1 MYYFI
6 VNPSSRS
13 GKGAKVWQLVE
24 SELEKA
30 AAEYRVF
37 FTAHSGH
44 ATELAREIS
53 TQEGRHT
60 IIALGGDGTVNEVI
74 NGIQDFDRI
83 TFAYIP
89 TGSSNDFARSIGLPT
104 DPVEAVKN
112 ILRPTYYAKLDLGR
126 LEYEEQVRL
135 FAVSCGIGFDA
146 AVCHE
151 AMISKIKKLLNH
163 LGLGKLTYVG
173 IALHQILTLPAHP
186 ITVHIDQKRKNS
198 LPKAFF
204 VAVMNCPYE
213 GGGLKMCPKASPSDG
228 QLDICAVRHLNK
240 LLLTM
245 ILPTAYF
252 GQHVHFRRWVHIEQG
267 NTIKIT
273 SPHPLPLHVD
283 GEPLGHHTAATIQ
296 CLPKK
301 LKLIAGNTQQS

>member
-13 GKGAKVWQLVE
+13 GKGAKVWQQVE
-24 SELEKA
+24 YELEKA
-30 AAEYRVF
+30 AVEYRVF
-37 FTAHSGH
+37 FTDHSGH

-53 TQEGRHT
+53 VQEGRHT
-60 IIALGGDGTVNEVI
+60 IVALGGDGTVNEVI
-74 NGIQDFDRI
+74 NGILDFSRI

-89 TGSSNDFARSIGLPT
+89 TGSSNDFARSLGLPT
-104 DPVEAVKN
+104 DPAEAVRN
-112 ILRPTYYAKLDLGR
+112 ILRPSYYTKLDLGQI
-126 LEYEEQVRL
+126 EYEDQARL
-135 FAVSCGIGFDA
+135 FAVSCGVGFDA

-151 AMISKIKKLLNH
+151 AMVSRIKKILNR

-186 ITVHIDQKRKNS
+186 ITMNIDHKLKTA

-213 GGGLKMCPKASPSDG
+213 GGGLKMCPKANPSDG
-228 QLDICAVRHLNK
+228 HLDVCAVRHLSK

-252 GQHVHFRRWVHIEQG
+252 GKHVHFRRWVHIEKG
-267 NTIKIT
+267 STIKIS

-283 GEPLGHHTAATIQ
+283 GEPLGSQLNVTVR
-296 CLPKK
+296 CLPQK
-301 LKLIAGNTQQS
+301 LKLITGNIF